1 MNRRTI
7 LKGGVSLIAAGGLPA
22 IARAQAPKSIRIGY
36 AVALSGPNAA
46 GGPVLR
52 SQYKLWAKDVNDA
65 GGIMLKRY
73 GAKVPVELIEY
84 DDRSQVEDAMRLGL
98 EDLIQAADDEH
109 VDTTPSHLAHRRRPT
124 VRIIVLD
131 EIDRQVAALDI
142 AQLAQPV
149 LKGDALPTRARRPG
163 NDADMENAGRQLV
176 GIRRGGHSG
185 EPEEE

>member
-36 AVALSGPNAA
+36 AAALSGPNAV
-46 GGPVLR
+46 GGSVLR

-84 DDRSQVEDAMRLGL
+84 DDRSQVEDAMRLS
-98 EDLIQAADDEH
+98 E
-109 VDTTPSHLAHRRRPT
+109 R
-124 VRIIVLD
+124 
-131 EIDRQVAALDI
+131 
-142 AQLAQPV
+142 
-149 LKGDALPTRARRPG
+149 
-163 NDADMENAGRQLV
+163 
-176 GIRRGGHSG
+176 
-185 EPEEE
+185 